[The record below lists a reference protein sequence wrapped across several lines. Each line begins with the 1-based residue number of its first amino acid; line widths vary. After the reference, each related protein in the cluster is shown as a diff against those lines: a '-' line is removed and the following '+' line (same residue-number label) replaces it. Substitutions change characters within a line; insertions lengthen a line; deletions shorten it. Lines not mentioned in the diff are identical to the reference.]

1 MMDKTKKTELKKI
14 LKAAKNC
21 GLQGRYYAYETF
33 KQQLQALDLDPT
45 EYQQAC
51 RKLGDALQV

>member
-1 MMDKTKKTELKKI
+1 MDKTQATALKKL

-21 GLQGRYYAYETF
+21 GLQGRYYVFEVY
-33 KQQLQALDLDPT
+33 KQQLEALDLSSS

-51 RKLGDALQV
+51 RKLADALQV